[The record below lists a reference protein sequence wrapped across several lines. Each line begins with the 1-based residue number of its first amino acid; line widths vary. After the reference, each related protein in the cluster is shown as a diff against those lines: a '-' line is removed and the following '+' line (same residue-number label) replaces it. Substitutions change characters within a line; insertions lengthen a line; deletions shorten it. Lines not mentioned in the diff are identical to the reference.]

1 VAFEERIRDKELHNP
16 KFCFLNPNDP
26 YHKYYQLQIKTWKE
40 GKQNGASGSATTG
53 PQSATIGPQSATTGP
68 QSATT
73 GPQSATGPQPP
84 PLSHQAPVIEKTIP
98 LPPPAN
104 EFLTES
110 PSLSKQ
116 DIDILKLTA
125 QFVARN
131 GTKFMAAL
139 SQREHKNYQFDFL
152 RPSHNLYP
160 YFTKLVEQYTRILV
174 PPRNLFSV
182 LEEQAINRYKVLE
195 EIMKKVEYEGMK
207 NTDELITFGSI
218 YAS

>member
-1 VAFEERIRDKELHNP
+1 MAFEERIRDKELHNP

-53 PQSATIGPQSATTGP
+53 NPPASAGVS
-68 QSATT
+68 SVT
-73 GPQSATGPQPP
+73 GPQSATGTQPP
-84 PLSHQAPVIEKTIP
+84 PLSHQAPVIEKAIP

-207 NTDELITFGSI
+207 NTDELLIFGSI

>member
-1 VAFEERIRDKELHNP
+1 MAFEERIRDKELHNP

-26 YHKYYQLQIKTWKE
+26 YHKYYQLQIKAWKE
-40 GKQNGASGSATTG
+40 GKQNGAAVSATNGKPSTPASSG
-53 PQSATIGPQSATTGP
+53 
-68 QSATT
+68 
-73 GPQSATGPQPP
+73 TGPQPP
-84 PLSHQAPVIEKTIP
+84 PPPPQEASVAEKAIP

-104 EFLTES
+104 EFLTEA

-195 EIMKKVEYEGMK
+195 DIMKKVEYEGM
-207 NTDELITFGSI
+207 FS
-218 YAS
+218 